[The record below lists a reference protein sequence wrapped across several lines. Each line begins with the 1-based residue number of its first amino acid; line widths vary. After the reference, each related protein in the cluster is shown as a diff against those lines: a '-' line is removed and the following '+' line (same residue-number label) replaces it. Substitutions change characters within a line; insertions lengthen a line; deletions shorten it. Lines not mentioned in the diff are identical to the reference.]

1 DLDERLPEARADAAQ
16 IQQALL
22 NLVVNAEQAIRQTKE
37 SGHIWIRTKQIPE
50 NRIALEVAD
59 DGPGVPPEV
68 ILRIFDPFFTTKPA
82 GVGTGLGLSILY
94 GIVHQHGGEVSV
106 ENRPGGGA
114 VFTVELPSATRTPVS
129 DPRPYLIG
137 AAPSGDVAR
146 KTKTR
151 GS

>member
-1 DLDERLPEARADAAQ
+1 VRVEDDLNQQLPEAIADAEQ

-22 NLVVNAEQAIRQTKE
+22 NRMVNAEQAIRQTRE
-37 SGHIWIRTKQIPE
+37 SGHIWMRTKQIPGDH
-50 NRIALEVAD
+50 IAVEVAD

-94 GIVHQHGGEVSV
+94 GIVRQHGGDVSV

-114 VFTVELPSATRTPVS
+114 VFTVELPGAPSSSAGGE
-129 DPRPYLIG
+129 RPYLIR
-137 AAPSGDVAR
+137 APR
-146 KTKTR
+146 
-151 GS
+151 